1 MGMLTK
7 EEILAAIQPVL
18 REDHFFV
25 VDIQLSVNKIRS
37 KVVILVDSDAGIGI
51 DECGEL
57 SREMGAI
64 LDEKIEDA
72 YVLEVSSPG
81 VDTPL
86 KLPRQ
91 FTKNVGRLVKV
102 VLADGQVIKG
112 KLELATEAG
121 ISVRPEATKKKQET
135 EVQTINYLDIKQT
148 TVQVSFK

>member
-1 MGMLTK
+1 MGMLSK
-7 EEILAAIQPVL
+7 EEILTAIQPVL

-25 VDIQLSVNKIRS
+25 VDIQMSVSKIRT
-37 KVVILVDSDAGIGI
+37 KLVILVDSDSGIGI

-64 LDEKIEDA
+64 LDEQIEDA

-86 KLPRQ
+86 KMPRQ
-91 FTKNVGRLVKV
+91 FIKNVGRLVKV
-102 VLADGQVIKG
+102 TLLDGQVIKG
-112 KLELATEAG
+112 TLESATQE
-121 ISVRPEATKKKQET
+121 SFTVRPEVTKKKQES
-135 EVQTINYLDIKQT
+135 EVQTIQYLDIKQT